1 MKNILLLMT
10 LLLLLFSSCEKEE
23 STTSTIIHKE
33 DVIETQ
39 TEVRITVLNTQE
51 EPQSNYVVMMFE
63 EEIDENEPLPP
74 ILKQVITDESG
85 LASFDLGNMVS
96 ENETKIYYFEAFT
109 EIPNGY
115 VYESLFHTKLE
126 VKKGSRVST
135 SIVVN

>member
-1 MKNILLLMT
+1 MKYVFLLMT
-10 LLLLLFSSCEKEE
+10 FLLVLLSSCEKEE

-51 EPQSNYVVMMFE
+51 EPQSNYVVMMFDE
-63 EEIDENEPLPP
+63 EMDENEPLPP

-85 LASFDLGNMVS
+85 LASFDLEHMVS
-96 ENETKIYYFEAFT
+96 ENETKTYYFEAFT